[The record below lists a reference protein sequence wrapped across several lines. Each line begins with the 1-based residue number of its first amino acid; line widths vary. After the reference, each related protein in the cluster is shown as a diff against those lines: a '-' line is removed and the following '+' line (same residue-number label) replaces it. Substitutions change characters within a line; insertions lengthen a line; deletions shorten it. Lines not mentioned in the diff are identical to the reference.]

1 MKKNLIFV
9 RTFVI
14 HVLANIKI
22 SVTYKKKVLRKVR
35 HGENALRKTFFQLC
49 FMSILIK
56 MYHKYINNYVDIK
69 INGNLLYMIN
79 QNDMLIDCFDL
90 L

>member
-9 RTFVI
+9 LTFVI
-14 HVLANIKI
+14 HVLANVKI

-49 FMSILIK
+49 FMSILI
-56 MYHKYINNYVDIK
+56 
-69 INGNLLYMIN
+69 
-79 QNDMLIDCFDL
+79 
-90 L
+90 